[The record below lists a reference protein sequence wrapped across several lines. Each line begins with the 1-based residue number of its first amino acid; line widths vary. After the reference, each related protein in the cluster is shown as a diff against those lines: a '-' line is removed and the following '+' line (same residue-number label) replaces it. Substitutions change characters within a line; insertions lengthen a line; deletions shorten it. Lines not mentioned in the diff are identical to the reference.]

1 MFQIRLDSFKLAE
14 MVWSIRYHSV
24 PKLTKDTY
32 KMPVLLILILGTVMT
47 IFWDVVKENVEVI
60 GTLGTLATAWAAYE
74 ARNSAKA
81 AMKATQ
87 LTSASLLEMKKASF
101 KEWYGILLEQ
111 HNKLLDDVNKTLL
124 TDTQFDVKL
133 GINTIKGM
141 YYYTTK
147 NPVYIKYIN
156 HIILI
161 LNYLDK
167 DFYLP
172 SSADSEK
179 RSYIEQLRNSI
190 SPKVSL
196 LIAIFGLNI
205 DNNKTYDAKKLYNL
219 LNKYNFFES
228 ELFFEDAISKVHFL
242 DSYVSEI
249 FNKEY
254 RRGVEF
260 YVDEMVRGREPPN
273 TNVLN
278 RHQRVTFAVL
288 WTYNNPCQ
296 QHLLEIFN
304 KLPLYMRN
312 SIELNMEKAA
322 EEVVKF
328 YSSLHRVIGWKLKI
342 TGLDERAIKDEKQLK
357 RLIKIY
363 YKYSFDTRQTGIL
376 LTNGVNNILAE
387 NIEDSLSKYSLSKAY
402 LELKSNPH
410 QSERIDR
417 IVNEVE
423 RVVDVYKA
431 NLNSLSF
438 N

>member
-1 MFQIRLDSFKLAE
+1 
-14 MVWSIRYHSV
+14 
-24 PKLTKDTY
+24 
-32 KMPVLLILILGTVMT
+32 
-47 IFWDVVKENVEVI
+47 
-60 GTLGTLATAWAAYE
+60 
-74 ARNSAKA
+74 
-81 AMKATQ
+81 
-87 LTSASLLEMKKASF
+87 
-101 KEWYGILLEQ
+101 
-111 HNKLLDDVNKTLL
+111 
-124 TDTQFDVKL
+124 
-133 GINTIKGM
+133 
-141 YYYTTK
+141 
-147 NPVYIKYIN
+147 
-156 HIILI
+156 
-161 LNYLDK
+161 K
-167 DFYLP
+167 DFYLS

-190 SPKVSL
+190 SQKVNL

-254 RRGVEF
+254 RRDVEF

-273 TNVLN
+273 NNVLN

-322 EEVVKF
+322 EEVAKF
-328 YSSLHRVIGWKLKI
+328 DSSLHRVIGWKLKI

-387 NIEDSLSKYSLSKAY
+387 NIEDSLSKYALDKAY

-423 RVVDVYKA
+423 RVVDAYKA

>member
-1 MFQIRLDSFKLAE
+1 MI
-14 MVWSIRYHSV
+14 
-24 PKLTKDTY
+24 
-32 KMPVLLILILGTVMT
+32 
-47 IFWDVVKENVEVI
+47 IFWDTVKENVEII
-60 GTLGTLATAWAAYE
+60 GTLATSLAFFATAWAAYE
-74 ARNSAKA
+74 ARHSAKA

-87 LTSASLLEMKKASF
+87 LTAASLLEMKKASF
-101 KEWYGILLEQ
+101 KEGYGILLEQ

-147 NPVYIKYIN
+147 NPFYIKYIN

-179 RSYIEQLRNSI
+179 SSYIEQLRNSI

-228 ELFFEDAISKVHFL
+228 ELFFEDAISKVHLL

-254 RRGVEF
+254 RRNVEF
-260 YVDEMVRGREPPN
+260 YVDEMVRGREPSN
-273 TNVLN
+273 NNVLN

-312 SIELNMEKAA
+312 SIGLKVEKSA
-322 EEVVKF
+322 EEVAKF
-328 YSSLHRVIGWKLKI
+328 DSSLHRVIGWKLKI
-342 TGLDERAIKDEKQLK
+342 TGLDERAIKDEKHLQ

-376 LTNGVNNILAE
+376 LTNGVDNILAE
-387 NIEDSLSKYSLSKAY
+387 NIKDSLSKYALSKAY
-402 LELKSNPH
+402 LELKSNPQ

-423 RVVDVYKA
+423 RVVDAYKA

>member
-1 MFQIRLDSFKLAE
+1 MI
-14 MVWSIRYHSV
+14 
-24 PKLTKDTY
+24 
-32 KMPVLLILILGTVMT
+32 
-47 IFWDVVKENVEVI
+47 IFWDTVKENVEII
-60 GTLGTLATAWAAYE
+60 GTLATSLAFFATAWAAYE
-74 ARNSAKA
+74 ARHSAKA

-87 LTSASLLEMKKASF
+87 LTAASLLEMKKASF

-147 NPVYIKYIN
+147 NPFYIKYIN

-161 LNYLDK
+161 INYLDK

-179 RSYIEQLRNSI
+179 SSYIEQLRNSI

-242 DSYVSEI
+242 GSYVSEI

-254 RRGVEF
+254 RRDVEF

-273 TNVLN
+273 NNVLN

-296 QHLLEIFN
+296 QNLLEIFN

-322 EEVVKF
+322 EEV
-328 YSSLHRVIGWKLKI
+328 
-342 TGLDERAIKDEKQLK
+342 A
-357 RLIKIY
+357 
-363 YKYSFDTRQTGIL
+363 
-376 LTNGVNNILAE
+376 
-387 NIEDSLSKYSLSKAY
+387 
-402 LELKSNPH
+402 
-410 QSERIDR
+410 
-417 IVNEVE
+417 
-423 RVVDVYKA
+423 
-431 NLNSLSF
+431 
-438 N
+438 

>member
-1 MFQIRLDSFKLAE
+1 
-14 MVWSIRYHSV
+14 
-24 PKLTKDTY
+24 
-32 KMPVLLILILGTVMT
+32 MT

-147 NPVYIKYIN
+147 NPVYIKYIS

-296 QHLLEIFN
+296 QHLLE
-304 KLPLYMRN
+304 
-312 SIELNMEKAA
+312 
-322 EEVVKF
+322 
-328 YSSLHRVIGWKLKI
+328 
-342 TGLDERAIKDEKQLK
+342 
-357 RLIKIY
+357 
-363 YKYSFDTRQTGIL
+363 
-376 LTNGVNNILAE
+376 
-387 NIEDSLSKYSLSKAY
+387 
-402 LELKSNPH
+402 
-410 QSERIDR
+410 
-417 IVNEVE
+417 
-423 RVVDVYKA
+423 
-431 NLNSLSF
+431 
-438 N
+438 